1 MKDLEQIISALSKD
15 EIRFYKLFVNRTN
28 SNKNKSR
35 KDVELFDFIR
45 KGKTEDLST
54 KKILNKLSISNSN
67 NYYQLKN
74 RIYNDLNNSMT
85 WQHISKDKQSLSFSY
100 ILLSRVFKNKG
111 ELDLSFN
118 YLLKAEKIA
127 LKDDLYEILSIIYTE
142 IIELSHELISIDID
156 RFISLKNHN
165 INILREIDQIDM
177 LLAKIMYDIK
187 TKQNFSLS
195 DVSITNLIEEKI
207 IDTRQ
212 NKILTNSSRFKLRL
226 FKMYSRI
233 LLQKQDFK
241 TLEKFLLSSYSDFIK
256 DKFFERNNHDEKL
269 TLLTYLVN
277 CLYENKKYKSSL
289 KYVKDLRRSMKEYD
303 GFLEEKYM
311 FYYYNALVLNYGKT
325 DKSKSLETLKEASK
339 NELINKMPAYT
350 SFIYL
355 NTALIYFQ
363 TSRYSL
369 AQKNISRLILQH
381 DFVNLDKIFQL
392 QIYIFEL
399 ILRIELGQNKIAL
412 QKINN
417 LKKNFAKTLKLEKY
431 NKENQF
437 ISILFDKS
445 NDKNDMSKI
454 LSFINNYKLLKS
466 NRNTVIDY
474 VGWLQK
480 LIK

>member
-1 MKDLEQIISALSKD
+1 MKDLEQIISSLSKE
-15 EIRFYKLFVNRTN
+15 EIRFYKLFINRTK
-28 SNKNKSR
+28 SGKNNQR

-45 KGKTEDLST
+45 KGKSIEMST
-54 KKILNKLSISNSN
+54 KKILDKLSISNSN

-118 YLLKAEKIA
+118 YLLKAEKSA
-127 LKDDLYEILSIIYTE
+127 LSEDLYEILSIVYTE

-156 RFISLKNHN
+156 YFITLKNHN
-165 INILREIDQIDM
+165 INMLREIDQIDM

-187 TKQNFSLS
+187 TKQNFSKS
-195 DVSITNLIEEKI
+195 DVSITSLIEQKI
-207 IDTRQ
+207 KDTRK
-212 NKILTNSSRFKLRL
+212 NKFLINSSRFKLRL

-241 TLEKFLLSSYSDFIK
+241 TLEQFLLTSYSDFK
-256 DKFFERNNHDEKL
+256 KSKFFDRKNHDEKL

-277 CLYENKKYKSSL
+277 CLYENKKYKTSL
-289 KYVKDLRRSMKEYD
+289 KYVKDLRKSMKQYD

-325 DKSKSLETLKEASK
+325 DKSKSLDTLKEASK
-339 NELINKMPAYT
+339 NVHINKIPAYT

-355 NTALIYFQ
+355 NTAVLYYQ
-363 TSRYSL
+363 TNRFSL

-381 DFVNLDKIFQL
+381 DFVNLDSVFQF
-392 QIYIFEL
+392 QVFIFEL
-399 ILRIELGQNKIAL
+399 MLRIELGKKEDVTKKIKKVKNDFR
-412 QKINN
+412 KI
-417 LKKNFAKTLKLEKY
+417 LKSEEFK
-431 NKENQF
+431 KEDQF
-437 ISILFDKS
+437 INILFDIS
-445 NDKNDMSKI
+445 IGNDIDAKK
-454 LSFINNYKLLKS
+454 LSFIADYKGLKN
-466 NRNTVIDY
+466 NRNTIIDY
-474 VGWLQK
+474 VTWLEK
-480 LIK
+480 FIK

>member
-1 MKDLEQIISALSKD
+1 
-15 EIRFYKLFVNRTN
+15 
-28 SNKNKSR
+28 
-35 KDVELFDFIR
+35 
-45 KGKTEDLST
+45 
-54 KKILNKLSISNSN
+54 
-67 NYYQLKN
+67 
-74 RIYNDLNNSMT
+74 
-85 WQHISKDKQSLSFSY
+85 
-100 ILLSRVFKNKG
+100 
-111 ELDLSFN
+111 
-118 YLLKAEKIA
+118 
-127 LKDDLYEILSIIYTE
+127 
-142 IIELSHELISIDID
+142 
-156 RFISLKNHN
+156 
-165 INILREIDQIDM
+165 M

-241 TLEKFLLSSYSDFIK
+241 TLEKFLLTSYTDFIK

-363 TSRYSL
+363 TNRYSL

-417 LKKNFAKTLKLEKY
+417 LKKNFAKTLKLGKY

-474 VGWLQK
+474 VGWLKK

>member
-127 LKDDLYEILSIIYTE
+127 LKDDLFEILSIIYTE

-212 NKILTNSSRFKLRL
+212 NKILINSRRFKLRL

-241 TLEKFLLSSYSDFIK
+241 TLEKFLLSSYTDFIK

-399 ILRIELGQNKIAL
+399 ILKIELGQNKIAL

-417 LKKNFAKTLKLEKY
+417 LKKNFAKTLKLKKY

-437 ISILFDKS
+437 ISILFNKS

>member
-195 DVSITNLIEEKI
+195 DVSITNLIEKKI
-207 IDTRQ
+207 INTRK
-212 NKILTNSSRFKLRL
+212 NKLLINSRRFKLRL

-241 TLEKFLLSSYSDFIK
+241 TLEKFLLSSYTDFIK

-363 TSRYSL
+363 TNRYSL